1 MSRSS
6 LHDLYVDGLR
16 DLYHAE
22 GQLAKVLPR
31 LAKAADAKELRAA
44 FDGHLAVTRAQVER
58 LDKIFAGLGE
68 KATRRKSPLVDGL
81 IEIAREA
88 AGRDAPPA
96 VRDAALIGAGQRVAH
111 FGMAEYECAR
121 TYARL
126 LGHEE
131 AADLLQECLDEEAEA
146 DVRLT
151 ELAQTVILIE
161 AEDDEDEPVAKK
173 KAAKR

>member
-1 MSRSS
+1 MPRSS
-6 LHDLYVDGLR
+6 LHDLYVEGLR

-31 LAKAADAKELRAA
+31 LAKAADAKELRAT

-58 LDKIFAGLGE
+58 LDQIFAALGE

-81 IEIAREA
+81 IEIARTA
-88 AGRDAPPA
+88 AGCDAPPP

-131 AADLLQECLDEEAEA
+131 AADLLQESLDEEAEI

-151 ELAQTVILIE
+151 ELAQTVVLIE

>member
-1 MSRSS
+1 MPQSS

-44 FDGHLAVTRAQVER
+44 FEDHLAVTQAQVER
-58 LDKIFAGLGE
+58 LDQIFADLGV
-68 KATRRKSPLVDGL
+68 KATGRKSPL
-81 IEIAREA
+81 A
-88 AGRDAPPA
+88 AGLVEVARGVLARKAPPP

-146 DVRLT
+146 DVVLT
-151 ELAQTVILIE
+151 ELAQTVVLLE
-161 AEDDEDEPVAKK
+161 AEDKEPATKK
-173 KAAKR
+173 VTRR

>member
-1 MSRSS
+1 MPRSS
-6 LHDLYVDGLR
+6 LHDLYVEGLR

-44 FDGHLAVTRAQVER
+44 FEDHLAVTRAQVGR
-58 LDKIFAGLGE
+58 LDQIFADLDV
-68 KATRRKSPLVDGL
+68 KPARSQSPLVAGL
-81 IEIAREA
+81 VEVAKA
-88 AGRDAPPA
+88 ALGRKVPPA

-111 FGMAEYECAR
+111 FAMAEYESAR

-126 LGHEE
+126 LGDEE

-146 DVRLT
+146 DLALT
-151 ELAQTVILIE
+151 ELAQTVVLIE
-161 AEDDEDEPVAKK
+161 ADDEDEPAPKK
-173 KAAKR
+173 KAVRK

>member
-1 MSRSS
+1 MPQSS

-44 FDGHLAVTRAQVER
+44 FEDHLSVTKAQVER
-58 LDKIFAGLGE
+58 LDQIFADLGV
-68 KATRRKSPLVDGL
+68 KSAGRKSPLVSGL
-81 IEIAREA
+81 VEVARA
-88 AGRDAPPA
+88 ALGLKAPPP

-131 AADLLQECLDEEAEA
+131 AADLLQECLDEEAET
-146 DVRLT
+146 DVVLT
-151 ELAQTVILIE
+151 EIAQTVVLLE
-161 AEDDEDEPVAKK
+161 AEDKEPAVK
-173 KAAKR
+173 KAARR

>member
-1 MSRSS
+1 MPQSS

-31 LAKAADAKELRAA
+31 LAKAADARELRAA
-44 FDGHLAVTRAQVER
+44 FEDHLAVTRAQVAR
-58 LDKIFAGLGE
+58 LDQIFAGLGI
-68 KATRRKSPLVDGL
+68 KPTGRKGPRAVALVAA
-81 IEIAREA
+81 AREA
-88 AGRDAPPA
+88 LARKAPPP

-131 AADLLQECLDEEAEA
+131 AAELLQECLDEEAEA
-146 DVRLT
+146 DVLLT
-151 ELAQTVILIE
+151 ELAQTVVLVE
-161 AEDDEDEPVAKK
+161 AEDKEPAVKK
-173 KAAKR
+173 GTRR